1 MIAGEGTVKLLIRAL
16 GPTLTEYGLT
26 GVLGDPRLSLLSSG
40 ATLASNTAWG
50 DAANAADIATTIGAV
65 GAFPLATTS
74 DDAAILIELSA
85 GIYSAVVDGADGGTG
100 TALVEIY
107 RVP

>member
-1 MIAGEGTVKLLIRAL
+1 M
-16 GPTLTEYGLT
+16 
-26 GVLGDPRLSLLSSG
+26 LGDPRLSLLSSG

-107 RVP
+107 RVPLRQQKPACIAYAPINRPSGRA